1 MGEPG
6 KLAGT
11 TNTAESGV
19 DGDSDVATSLSGVG
33 DEHGVL
39 AKLRLWFDLH
49 VDLVVSLSRVSI
61 ALSTSALGILP
72 QGSGCAASFD
82 VLEVV

>member
-1 MGEPG
+1 
-6 KLAGT
+6 
-11 TNTAESGV
+11 
-19 DGDSDVATSLSGVG
+19 
-33 DEHGVL
+33 VL

-72 QGSGCAASFD
+72 QGSDSAASFD

>member
-1 MGEPG
+1 VGEPG
-6 KLAGT
+6 KLAGA
-11 TNTAESGV
+11 TNTVESGV
-19 DGDSDVATSLSGVG
+19 DGDSDVVNSLSGVG

-61 ALSTSALGILP
+61 ALSTSAPGILP
-72 QGSGCAASFD
+72 QDSDCAASFD